1 MHFRLKVWAF
11 LRTWRVPP
19 GYRDQLRSWNLS
31 SHLGSTF
38 FYLNINFERK
48 YFLSQ
53 IGFWFSK
60 GNICVILWEHREVIQ
75 LNLRNV
81 LFPYLLKT
89 FMRWVSWFSRLLRPL
104 ASFMFTPKPAGHW
117 MSIELDFFSIPQ
129 RSDLTFRWIIL
140 QRGLSI
146 NQRILGL
153 SWILKLPQ
161 QRYLLCP
168 ICGNLTLT
176 CLCYCS

>member
-1 MHFRLKVWAF
+1 MLLYENTERW
-11 LRTWRVPP
+11 
-19 GYRDQLRSWNLS
+19 
-31 SHLGSTF
+31 
-38 FYLNINFERK
+38 LNSI
-48 YFLSQ
+48 L
-53 IGFWFSK
+53 
-60 GNICVILWEHREVIQ
+60 ICGMF
-75 LNLRNV
+75 

-89 FMRWVSWFSRLLRPL
+89 FMRWVSWLSGLLRPL
-104 ASFMFTPKPAGHW
+104 PSFMFTPKPAGHW

-146 NQRILGL
+146 NQQILGL

-168 ICGNLTLT
+168 ICGNLTLA
-176 CLCYCS
+176 CLCYCCLWMYCSELWFLKFATFGRGHITLSDICLAAILLVITKRKSTLISIQWIFQ